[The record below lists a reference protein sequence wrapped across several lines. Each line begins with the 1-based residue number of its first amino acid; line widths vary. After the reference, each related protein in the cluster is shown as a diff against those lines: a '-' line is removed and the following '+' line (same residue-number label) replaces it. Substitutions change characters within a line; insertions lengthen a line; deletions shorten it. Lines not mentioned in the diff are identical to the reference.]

1 MAVSTKII
9 SKMAMQIQTGSSYES
24 NAMFLVPCT
33 GGKLKQTFTKIN
45 DESYNGEAFT
55 DLPQKGVQD
64 IEGTI
69 SFQVEKITFAKILE
83 AAFGTVNTLVY
94 TLGTNAKKL
103 SVVFYDGVKTYKY
116 ANVYIKSLTISGSTD
131 QKIMGEM
138 VLIGATAEVRDDSA
152 FPSYTAHSDYFT
164 FHEVTC
170 RIGDQANAL
179 DSSDDRT
186 IEEFSLEINCGFGS
200 QHANTPRTILTPIF
214 GMERPTV
221 TGSVKIARHDAD
233 TFLTWKDAFTKLQ
246 MSIDIYK
253 NATSRLV
260 LQVPNFIID
269 CDLTDDDITRNNLTL
284 NIGRNGIGTSYTNTN
299 ISYVSPVIA
308 TLTQA

>member
-9 SKMAMQIQTGSSYES
+9 SKLAMQIQSGASYES
-24 NAMFLVPCT
+24 NAMFLVPVT
-33 GGKLKQTFTKIN
+33 RGKLKQTFSKIN

-94 TLGTNAKKL
+94 TLGSNTKKL

-116 ANVYIKSLTISGSTD
+116 ANVYIKSLKISGSTD

-138 VLIGATAEVRDDSA
+138 TLIGATAEVRDDTA
-152 FPSYTAHSDYFT
+152 FPSYTAHSEYFT

-170 RIGDQANAL
+170 RIGDQADAL
-179 DSSDDRT
+179 AVGDDRT
-186 IEEFSLEINCGFGS
+186 IEEFSIDIMCGFGT

-214 GMERPTV
+214 GMERPSV

-233 TFLTWKDAFTKLQ
+233 TFLAWRDAFTKLQ
-246 MSIDIYK
+246 MSLDIYK
-253 NATSRLV
+253 SATSRVV

-269 CDLTDDDITRNNLTL
+269 CDLSDDDITSNSLSL
-284 NIGRNGIGTSYTNTN
+284 SIGRNGIGTSYTNTN

-308 TLTQA
+308 TVTQS